1 MQPIAIGVDFGTS
14 NTVIAVVG
22 ADHSSAVMKV
32 TSRLGEGATLP
43 SILCFRP
50 AEPNPRERPISSAG
64 ADAIADYI
72 SRTGPAR
79 LVQSMKSFLGSR
91 AFVDTKVFGHT
102 YTLETMIGTL
112 LQHLYDATG
121 AHSLLPRAPLVIGRP
136 IEFAGASPDDELAQ
150 TRLKAAFSNA
160 GRDADRV
167 GLEPEAAAY
176 AFASRA
182 RGKHLVLVAD
192 LGGGTSDFSIVEVDS
207 DGAQP
212 KLTPLAQTG
221 VGIAGDRFDYQI
233 VYNAVCPALGMGSQ
247 FQPETKRL
255 PIPLWIYANFA
266 SWHQLSMMNNR
277 QTLRH
282 ITDILRT
289 AVDQQAF
296 EGLVHVIRNEEGF
309 TLFQAV
315 SRVKQ
320 TLTAQD
326 TAKLTF
332 KAGPIEID
340 RSVARAE
347 FEQWIADDLSRIETT
362 ADEAVRVAGISPANI
377 TRVFMTGGTALVPAV
392 REVFAKKFG
401 ADKLVGGDEFS
412 SVAQG
417 LALMGVPR

>member
-1 MQPIAIGVDFGTS
+1 MRPLSVGVDFGTS

-22 ADHSSAVMKV
+22 ADRSSAVLKV
-32 TSRLGEGATLP
+32 TSRAGEGAALP

-72 SRTGPAR
+72 ARTGPAR
-79 LVQSMKSFLGSR
+79 LVQSLKSFLGSK
-91 AFVDTKVFGHT
+91 AFVDTKVFTHT
-102 YTLETMIGTL
+102 YTLEALIGTL
-112 LQHLYDATG
+112 LNHLYDATS
-121 AHSLLPRAPLVIGRP
+121 ARDLISQCPLVVGRP
-136 IEFAGASPDDELAQ
+136 IEFAGAAPNDELAQ
-150 TRLKAAFSNA
+150 TRLKAAFESA
-160 GRDADRV
+160 GRPADQVR
-167 GLEPEAAAY
+167 LEPEAAAY

-182 RGKHLVLVAD
+182 RGRHLVLVAD

-207 DGAQP
+207 DGEQP
-212 KLTPLAQTG
+212 KITPLAQTC

-233 VYNAVCPALGMGSQ
+233 VYNAVCPALGLGSQ
-247 FQPETKRL
+247 FKPETKLL

-282 ITDILRT
+282 ITDILRS

-309 TLFQAV
+309 SLFQAV

-320 TLTAQD
+320 ALTAERTTQ
-326 TAKLTF
+326 LRF

-340 RSVARAE
+340 RTVTRAE
-347 FEQWIADDLSRIETT
+347 FEQWIADDLSRIEAR
-362 ADEAVRVAGISPANI
+362 ADEAVAVAGVKPSAI

-392 REVFAKKFG
+392 RELFARKFG

-417 LALMGVPR
+417 LALMGV